1 MLTPVRVRPS
11 EGRVGA
17 LSLNLEGNR
26 AILVSVSLP
35 LQDQAVLTDSSLSH
49 RVDQQITLSH
59 PRVAG
64 RIQGPFLTWKDE
76 L

>member
-1 MLTPVRVRPS
+1 MLTLLRERPS
-11 EGRVGA
+11 EVRVGA
-17 LSLNLEGNR
+17 VSLNPEGNR
-26 AILVSVSLP
+26 AVQVSVSLP

-49 RVDQQITLSH
+49 GFDQQITLSH
-59 PRVAG
+59 PKVAG